1 MTALPAEAL
10 ELAARLSAQAGLPAP
25 KAVRRLQ
32 GGKNNRVFQVDDAAV
47 LKLYHWD
54 ERDSRDR
61 LRAEWRFL
69 AYAWARGVRSV
80 PEPLAQDDAAHAG
93 LYARVPGRPLTAGEI
108 TAAHVRGAL
117 DFLLAV
123 NATPRDPA
131 ALDPGSEACFSLAEH
146 IATVD
151 RRVER
156 LAEIDVDA
164 PLAAEAEALVRSKLM
179 PMWQHVRGSLLHG
192 AQRLGIAPEAPLPDA
207 ELCVSPSDFG
217 FHNAL
222 ADGERI
228 WFVDFEYAGR
238 DDPAKLVCD
247 FFCQPSVPV
256 PTEWLGGFARGLAD
270 GLGLDP
276 IHVERCRLLLDA
288 YRIKWTCII
297 MNDFLPLGSARR
309 AYADIAR
316 TEDRAS
322 AQLARAKAKLD
333 EIGPTERMLAH
344 GLS

>member
-1 MTALPAEAL
+1 MTAIPAEAL

-54 ERDSRDR
+54 ARDSRDR

-69 AYAWARGVRSV
+69 SYAWARGVRSV
-80 PEPLAQDDAAHAG
+80 PEPLARDDAAHAG
-93 LYARVPGRPLTAGEI
+93 LYAKVPGRPFAAGEI
-108 TAAHVRGAL
+108 TAAHVRAAL
-117 DFLLAV
+117 EFVLAV
-123 NATPRDPA
+123 NTAPRDPA

-146 IATVD
+146 VATVD

-156 LAEIDVDA
+156 LAEIDAGA
-164 PLAAEAEALVRSKLM
+164 PHAAEAEALVRSRLM
-179 PMWQHVRGSLLHG
+179 PAWQQVRESLLHG
-192 AQRLGIAPEAPLPDA
+192 AQRLGIAPDARVPDA
-207 ELCVSPSDFG
+207 ALCVSPSDFG

-222 ADGERI
+222 VDGERI

-256 PTEWLGGFARGLAD
+256 STGWLKGFASGLAD

-276 IHVERCRLLLDA
+276 VHAERCRLLLDA

-322 AQLARAKAKLD
+322 AQLARAAAKLD
-333 EIGPTERMLAH
+333 EIGPTERMQAH